1 MKQLIK
7 RKHLQR
13 EVCVVPYYR
22 DIEDLMSALQLLQK
36 QTSLFQIL
44 ELNSIGR

>member
-7 RKHLQR
+7 LEHLQR

-22 DIEDLMSALQLLQK
+22 DMEDLMSALQLLGK
-36 QTSLFQIL
+36 HTSLQIP
-44 ELNSIGR
+44 